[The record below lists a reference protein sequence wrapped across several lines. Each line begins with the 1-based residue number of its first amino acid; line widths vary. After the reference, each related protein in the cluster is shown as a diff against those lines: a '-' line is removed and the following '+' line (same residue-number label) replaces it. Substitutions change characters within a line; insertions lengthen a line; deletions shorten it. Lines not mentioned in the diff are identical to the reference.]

1 MKKIFITLSFLA
13 VCLFGPNVFSEE
25 NVQFPRPEGFVNDY
39 AGVLSYS
46 AKEKIRNIAG
56 EVKTKTQAEIA
67 VAVIKTTYPLELSDY
82 AVKLFKDWGIGKKGM
97 DNGVL
102 VLVATDDRKVRIETG
117 YGLEGALTDL
127 KSKLIIE
134 ELVIPAFREN
144 NYDLGIISCVNAIAK
159 IIGTEYGV
167 EIDAY
172 SKTMDVQPG
181 TKRSR
186 GGSGLLTLLFFIL
199 IFGFRFGTMFFL
211 MGSGSTYWSGGG
223 GGSFGGGGGGF
234 GGGFGGGMSGGGGA
248 SGGW

>member
-1 MKKIFITLSFLA
+1 MKKALITLSLLA
-13 VCLFGPNVFSEE
+13 ACLLSPNVFSEE
-25 NVQFPRPEGFVNDY
+25 TVQFPRPEGFVNDY

-46 AKEKIRNIAG
+46 AKEKIRNIAV
-56 EVKTKTQAEIA
+56 EVETKTQAEIA
-67 VAVIKTTYPLELSDY
+67 VAVIKTTYPLQLSDY
-82 AVKLFKDWGIGKKGM
+82 AVKLFKEWGIGKKGK

-144 NYDLGIISCVNAIAK
+144 NYDLGILSCVNAVAK
-159 IIGTEYGV
+159 IIGTEYNV
-167 EIDAY
+167 EISAY
-172 SKTMDVQPG
+172 SKAMDVQPG
-181 TKRSR
+181 TKKSR
-186 GGSGLLTLLFFIL
+186 GGNGLLTLLLFLL

-223 GGSFGGGGGGF
+223 GGSFGGGGGF